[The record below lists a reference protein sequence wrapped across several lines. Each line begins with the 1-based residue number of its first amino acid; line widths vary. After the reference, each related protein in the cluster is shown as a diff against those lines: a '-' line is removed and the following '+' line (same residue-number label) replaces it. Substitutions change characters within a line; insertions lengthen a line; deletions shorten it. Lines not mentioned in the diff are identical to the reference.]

1 MHAIRFKTLRGNAI
15 YYTLDNRI
23 ELSDVL
29 NDAKE
34 TSLFFSA
41 DHDFSCSRIEKF
53 VVELTQQCTLRCS
66 YCCYSGLYEG
76 MRRHSS
82 RKMSPEILGKT
93 VAFICEHCNKDAEKV
108 HVNLY
113 GGEALLCFEEVKYL
127 VEELRKRLGE
137 QVHFSI
143 STNGLSL
150 TPPIVD
156 WICSVQNVQVMVS
169 VDGDKEMHDAC
180 RKTIQGKGSYD
191 QITANL
197 LSFKDKYPEEYQE
210 RVAILATLRKIQ
222 DAELLSERWRTT
234 PLSDKLPI
242 IISLVSP
249 NFSNGDSSL
258 PRLSDLAAYY
268 KKAFAQYVRGEETL
282 MARSLQTLVDII
294 KNRDFELCQGEHII
308 YSCLNDMHRCYIDTN
323 GTLYACEKVCV
334 EQSVG
339 NLWSGFDQQR
349 IRNLTFRYVE
359 RLNRL
364 CGQCWAVRLC
374 PKCMVTLNYSEDE
387 QLLLCEIE
395 REKALLALKYYC
407 LVQDLNASR
416 KSSEHGHK

>member
-23 ELSDVL
+23 ELSNVFDA
-29 NDAKE
+29 AKE
-34 TSLFFSA
+34 FDLSFEASA
-41 DHDFSCSRIEKF
+41 SFIHSRIEKF

-66 YCCYSGLYEG
+66 YCCYSGQYEG
-76 MRRHSS
+76 MRSHSPLS
-82 RKMSPEILGKT
+82 MSEETLKKT
-93 VAFICEHCNKDAEKV
+93 IEFIGEHCNKEAEKV

-113 GGEALLCFEEVKYL
+113 GGEALICFDKVEFL
-127 VEELRKRLGE
+127 VSELRRRLGGLV
-137 QVHFSI
+137 QFSI
-143 STNGLSL
+143 STNGLAL
-150 TPPIVD
+150 TPAIVD
-156 WICSVQNVQVMVS
+156 WICSVPNVQVMVS

-191 QITANL
+191 QIVANL
-197 LSFKDKYPEEYQE
+197 LSFKDKYPKEYQE
-210 RVAILATLRKIQ
+210 RVAILATLRKIE
-222 DAELLSERWRTT
+222 DAEMLSDRWRTT

-249 NFSNGDSSL
+249 NFSNGELFL

-268 KKAFAQYVRGEETL
+268 KKAFAQYVRGEKTL
-282 MARSLQTLVDII
+282 MTRSLQTLVDTI
-294 KNRDFELCQGEHII
+294 KNRDFELCQGEHTI

-323 GTLYACEKVCV
+323 GTLYACEKVCM

-349 IRNLTFRYVE
+349 MRNLTFRYVE

-364 CGQCWAVRLC
+364 CSQCWAVRLC

-387 QLLLCEIE
+387 QRQLCEIE
-395 REKALLALKYYC
+395 RGKALLALKYYC

-416 KSSEHGHK
+416 C